1 MLTYFL
7 LALGLIILLLGGKTL
22 VNGASSIASK
32 LGMKP
37 GLIGL
42 TVVAVGTS
50 LPELLVSVSA
60 ALKGNSDIA
69 VGNILG
75 SNLSNIG
82 LVLGLSGIF
91 FPIMI
96 KKSLLQFEYLI
107 TLIVSL
113 IFFGLSIDGE
123 LTFGDGIILFSLFII
138 FTMYLL
144 RNLGSGIGDIKEEG
158 EKQVRQVFEYSWIK
172 ASGLFISGVM
182 GLFIGSELLVVNAVN
197 ISRELGVSERIIGI
211 TIVSIGTSL
220 PELVTSIVAALSK
233 RTDMAI
239 GNILGSNILNIL
251 LIIGLTSI
259 LQPIQVSPEF
269 LTSDYWWMIG
279 ITLIL
284 FPLMLTKMRISKIEG
299 AILLTIYLTYLY
311 FLI

>member
-1 MLTYFL
+1 MHTYFF
-7 LALGLIILLLGGKTL
+7 LALGLTILLISGKIL
-22 VNGASSIASK
+22 VDGASSIASK
-32 LGMKP
+32 LGLSSS
-37 GLIGL
+37 LIGL
-42 TVVAVGTS
+42 TVVAIGTS
-50 LPELLVSVSA
+50 LPELLVSISA

-69 VGNILG
+69 LGNILG

-91 FPIMI
+91 YPIMI
-96 KKSLLQFEYLI
+96 KKTLLQFDYLI

-113 IFFGLSIDGE
+113 IFFGLSIDGK
-123 LTFGDGIILFSLFII
+123 LTFWDGIILFSLFII
-138 FTMYLL
+138 FNMYLL

-158 EKQVRQVFEYSWIK
+158 EKQVSQVIEYSWFK
-172 ASGLFISGVM
+172 ASSLFMSGVM
-182 GLFIGSELLVVNAVN
+182 GLYIGTELLVVNAVN
-197 ISRELGVSERIIGI
+197 ISRELGISERIIGI

-233 RTDMAI
+233 RTDLAI

-251 LIIGLTSI
+251 LIIGTTSMI
-259 LQPIQVSPEF
+259 QPIQVSLEF

-284 FPLMLTKMRISKIEG
+284 FPLMRTKMRISKIEG
-299 AILLTIYLTYLY
+299 AILLTIYISYLY

>member
-42 TVVAVGTS
+42 TIVAVGTS

>member
-113 IFFGLSIDGE
+113 IFFGLSINGE

-172 ASGLFISGVM
+172 ASGLFISGVV

-251 LIIGLTSI
+251 LIIGVTSI

>member
-251 LIIGLTSI
+251 LIIGVTSI

>member
-251 LIIGLTSI
+251 LIIGVTSI

-269 LTSDYWWMIG
+269 LISDYWWMIG

>member
-22 VNGASSIASK
+22 VNGASSIAFK

-251 LIIGLTSI
+251 LIIGVTSI

-269 LTSDYWWMIG
+269 LISDYWWMIG

>member
-1 MLTYFL
+1 MLTYFF
-7 LALGLIILLLGGKTL
+7 LALGLIILLIGGKIL
-22 VNGASSIASK
+22 VDGASSIASK
-32 LGMKP
+32 LGMSS

-42 TVVAVGTS
+42 TVVAIGTS
-50 LPELLVSVSA
+50 LPELLVSISA

-69 VGNILG
+69 IGNVLG

-91 FPIMI
+91 YPILI
-96 KKSLLQFEYLI
+96 RKSLLQFDYLI
-107 TLIVSL
+107 TLVVSL
-113 IFFGLSIDGE
+113 IFLGLSIDGK
-123 LTFGDGIILFSLFII
+123 LTFWDGIILFSLFII
-138 FTMYLL
+138 FNMYLL
-144 RNLGSGIGDIKEEG
+144 RNLGSGIGDIKDEG
-158 EKQVRQVFEYSWIK
+158 EKQVQQVNEYSWFK
-172 ASGLFISGVM
+172 ASGLFISGVA
-182 GLFIGSELLVVNAVN
+182 GLYIGSELLVVNAVK
-197 ISRELGVSERIIGI
+197 ISRELGISERIIGV

-233 RTDMAI
+233 RTDLAI

-251 LIIGLTSI
+251 LIIGVTSI
-259 LQPIQVSPEF
+259 IQPIQVSSEF

-284 FPLMLTKMRISKIEG
+284 YPLMRTKMRISKIEG

>member
-1 MLTYFL
+1 
-7 LALGLIILLLGGKTL
+7 
-22 VNGASSIASK
+22 
-32 LGMKP
+32 
-37 GLIGL
+37 
-42 TVVAVGTS
+42 
-50 LPELLVSVSA
+50 
-60 ALKGNSDIA
+60 
-69 VGNILG
+69 
-75 SNLSNIG
+75 
-82 LVLGLSGIF
+82 
-91 FPIMI
+91 MI

>member
-42 TVVAVGTS
+42 TIVAVGTS

-138 FTMYLL
+138 LNMYLL

-172 ASGLFISGVM
+172 ASGLFISGVV
-182 GLFIGSELLVVNAVN
+182 GLFIGSELLVVNAIN

-284 FPLMLTKMRISKIEG
+284 FPLMRTKMRISKIEG

>member
-251 LIIGLTSI
+251 LIIGVTSI

-284 FPLMLTKMRISKIEG
+284 FPLMRTKMRISKIEG